1 MVWSCPPFTTAPM
14 METALLTTDAIWSS
28 RLAAYPDR
36 LDGPDLAGRTA
47 DVPTHVE
54 LFGRA
59 GVLIGGI
66 DCTVTLEHDG
76 DDWEIAAVA
85 YRSEFGGAGHDFDAA
100 CLRARAPDGTLADLV
115 EREILRLVDAEYNAL
130 ADAATAEARA
140 G

>member
-1 MVWSCPPFTTAPM
+1 MVSSCPPFATAQM

-36 LDGPDLAGRTA
+36 FEGPDLAGRTA
-47 DVPTHVE
+47 DVPAHVE

-59 GVLIGGI
+59 GVLLGGI
-66 DCTVTLEHDG
+66 DCVVTLEHDG
-76 DDWEIAAVA
+76 DDWEIAAIA
-85 YRSEFGGAGHDFDAA
+85 YRSEFGGAGHDFDVAR
-100 CLRARAPDGTLADLV
+100 LRNRDPDGTLADLA
-115 EREILRLVDAEYNAL
+115 EREILRLVEREYNSL

>member
-1 MVWSCPPFTTAPM
+1 M
-14 METALLTTDAIWSS
+14 LDTDAIWAN

-36 LDGPDLAGRTA
+36 FDAPDLAGEA
-47 DVPTHVE
+47 VDVPAHVE
-54 LFGRA
+54 LIGRA

-66 DCTVTLEHDG
+66 DCVVTMEHDG

-100 CLRARAPDGTLADLV
+100 LLRTRAPDGTLADLV
-115 EREILRLVDAEYNAL
+115 EREILRLVDGQYNAL

>member
-1 MVWSCPPFTTAPM
+1 MIFPLSPFATVLI
-14 METALLTTDAIWSS
+14 METALLATDAIWAN

-36 LDGPDLAGRTA
+36 FAGPDLAGRTA
-47 DVPTHVE
+47 DVPAHVE
-54 LFGRA
+54 LIGRA

-85 YRSEFGGAGHDFDAA
+85 YRSEFGGPGHDFDVAR
-100 CLRARAPDGTLADLV
+100 LRSRDPDGTLADLV
-115 EREILRLVDAEYNAL
+115 EREILRLVEREYNAL
-130 ADAATAEARA
+130 ADTATTEARD

>member
-1 MVWSCPPFTTAPM
+1 
-14 METALLTTDAIWSS
+14 MEIALLTTDAIWSS

-54 LFGRA
+54 LIGRA
-59 GVLIGGI
+59 GVLIGGV
-66 DCTVTLEHDG
+66 DCVVTLEHDG

-100 CLRARAPDGTLADLV
+100 LLRTRAPDGTLADLV
-115 EREILRLVDAEYNAL
+115 EREILRLVDGQYNAL

>member
-1 MVWSCPPFTTAPM
+1 
-14 METALLTTDAIWSS
+14 MEIALLTTDAIWSS

-47 DVPTHVE
+47 DVPALVE
-54 LFGRA
+54 LIGRA

-85 YRSEFGGAGHDFDAA
+85 YRSEFGGPGHDFDVAR
-100 CLRARAPDGTLADLV
+100 LRSRDPDGTLADLV
-115 EREILRLVDAEYNAL
+115 EREILRLVEREYNAL
-130 ADAATAEARA
+130 ADTATTEARD